1 MALPHACDGLLALA
15 KEFLSPR
22 HWVLRRRRHL
32 EDWKGCYR
40 VTQNSVDGFQPV
52 SLPTEGRIL
61 HENLV
66 NRLCFAGSQD
76 VPTSHGDFTICSN
89 SLERCKAFNIFCLS
103 CVGVIL
109 FEVLVNFYSRYFDNT
124 LSISQ
129 FLMFELAQKGDGAA
143 VQEIMAKAREM
154 GVDLED
160 FLKTLL
166 GK

>member
-1 MALPHACDGLLALA
+1 MGEAYPCGSSTVLKIVVSSNIRNISQHVTSCIYACADLSKQLTALPHACDGLLALA

-22 HWVLRRRRHL
+22 HWVLRRRRYL

-89 SLERCKAFNIFCLS
+89 SLERCK
-103 CVGVIL
+103 
-109 FEVLVNFYSRYFDNT
+109 VL
-124 LSISQ
+124 
-129 FLMFELAQKGDGAA
+129 
-143 VQEIMAKAREM
+143 
-154 GVDLED
+154 
-160 FLKTLL
+160 
-166 GK
+166 